1 MKRSPLRESKHLD
14 SNRKE
19 YEFSRKLIG
28 PGRNL
33 RLLESSQDENR
44 AVLKRAQRRAEV
56 VWTDRNSGIPEC
68 FPPDW
73 RAGAPMQPDFND
85 LRLAESP
92 NSTIIIGLN
101 GEVLYWN
108 HGAEDLFD
116 YTSEEALGQS
126 FVELVVPADGQ
137 AEERSVLEQVSTI
150 GRLTYE
156 SVRRKKDG
164 SLINVLVSRTAV
176 RREGGETE
184 YFISTAADITHLMVQ
199 RDAKLVEAKFR
210 DLLEST
216 PDAIIMAN
224 PTGRIVLA
232 NSQAEHLFGYD
243 RGELLGSPVEL
254 LLPARFTAGHVGYR
268 SDYFA
273 QPRARSMG
281 AGLELAGRRKDGVEF
296 PVEISLS
303 PLVTDSGT
311 LVMSAIRDIGDR
323 KKAEVKFRGFLE
335 SAPDAIVIVG
345 SDGTIVLVNS
355 QTERLFGYLR
365 DELIGRKVEMLVPV
379 RYRGK
384 HPGHRGG
391 FFSEPVPRS
400 MGAGLELHGLR
411 KDGIEFPVEISL
423 SPLETEEGMLVSS
436 AIRDITDRK
445 NIERA
450 LYEKNLEL
458 LAAAEAK
465 NRFLANMSHEL
476 RTPLNGIIGFS
487 EFLVDGKPGPV
498 NNKQAEYLT
507 DILASGRHLLQLIN
521 DVLDLAK
528 VESGKMEL
536 FPEVFSLSKAIA
548 EVIAVTRPAA
558 SKKGIAISVDVAPNS
573 DRVELDQQKT
583 KQVLYNLISN
593 AVKFSN
599 DRGRI
604 QIVAR
609 CEETARLVLT
619 VKDEGIGIKSDD
631 KEKLFREFEQLESG
645 TTRRYEGTGL
655 GLALTRKIVELQ
667 GGAISVESEFGQGSI
682 FTVVVPAGIEEARS

>member
-1 MKRSPLRESKHLD
+1 
-14 SNRKE
+14 
-19 YEFSRKLIG
+19 
-28 PGRNL
+28 
-33 RLLESSQDENR
+33 
-44 AVLKRAQRRAEV
+44 V
-56 VWTDRNSGIPEC
+56 
-68 FPPDW
+68 
-73 RAGAPMQPDFND
+73 QPNFND

-92 NSTIIIGLN
+92 DSTIIIGLD

-108 HGAEDLFD
+108 HGAECLFD
-116 YTSEEALGQS
+116 YTSEEARGHS
-126 FVELVVPADGQ
+126 FVELIVPTDKQ
-137 AEERSVLEQVSTI
+137 EEERSILDEVLTL

-164 SLINVLVSRTAV
+164 SLINVLVSRTAI
-176 RREGGETE
+176 RGEDGETE
-184 YFISTAADITHLMVQ
+184 YIASTAADITHLMVQ

-232 NSQAEHLFGYD
+232 NSQAERLFGYD
-243 RGELLGSPVEL
+243 RGELLGSAVER
-254 LLPARFTAGHVGYR
+254 LLPSRFQVGHVDFR
-268 SDYFA
+268 SKYFA
-273 QPRARSMG
+273 MPRARSMG

-345 SDGTIVLVNS
+345 ADGTIVLVNS

-365 DELIGRKVEMLVPV
+365 DELIGRKVEILVPE

-391 FFSEPVPRS
+391 FFAEPVPRS
-400 MGAGLELHGLR
+400 MGAGLELYGLR

-445 NIERA
+445 SIERA
-450 LYEKNLEL
+450 LYDKNLEL

-476 RTPLNGIIGFS
+476 RTPLNGIIGFA
-487 EFLVDGKPGPV
+487 EFLADGKPGPV
-498 NNKQAEYLT
+498 NEKQAEYLT
-507 DILASGRHLLQLIN
+507 DILTSGLHLLQLIN

-536 FPEVFSLSKAIA
+536 FPETFSLSKAIA
-548 EVIAVTRPAA
+548 EVVAVTRPTA
-558 SKKGIAISVDVAPNS
+558 SKKDIEVSIDVHTGA
-573 DRVELDQQKT
+573 DRVHLDQQKT

-593 AVKFSN
+593 AVKFSH
-599 DRGRI
+599 DRGRVEI
-604 QIVAR
+604 RGRRGDERA
-609 CEETARLVLT
+609 LVLSIT
-619 VKDEGIGIKSDD
+619 DEGIGIRPHDVRR
-631 KEKLFREFEQLESG
+631 LFTEFEQLESG
-645 TTRRYEGTGL
+645 TSRRYEGTGL
-655 GLALTRKIVELQ
+655 GLALTRRIVELH
-667 GGAISVESEFGQGSI
+667 GGSISVESEFGKGST
-682 FTVVVPAGIEEARS
+682 FTVLFPTGLEEAYS